1 MPIENTPQCASQW
14 TSSLKTLIQTPPLSV
29 CVWVCVCECHIP
41 VHSTTHTSLCF
52 FLGTDIPLCA
62 RVDRTTSYALA
73 VALLLSWQVVLCFY
87 PGLSSPSWSSA
98 VTPSSVF
105 PLFHWHTVVLGA
117 AFTHSLTQDVSQ
129 SCLVAHWQ
137 TDSHWTCSD
146 LTALL
151 WSNLSIALYCG
162 SVWSKH
168 EQSVF
173 RILWVLSTLSIVF
186 CCSLLNS

>member
-14 TSSLKTLIQTPPLSV
+14 TSSLKTLIQTPPLS
-29 CVWVCVCECHIP
+29 VCVCECHIP

-87 PGLSSPSWSSA
+87 PGLSNPSWSSA

-117 AFTHSLTQDVSQ
+117 AFTHSLTHPGRQ
-129 SCLVAHWQ
+129 SV
-137 TDSHWTCSD
+137 
-146 LTALL
+146 
-151 WSNLSIALYCG
+151 LSCG
-162 SVWSKH
+162 SLTDRQSLDLFGPHCSFMIKLINCSVLRFCL
-168 EQSVF
+168 EQAWAECF
-173 RILWVLSTLSIVF
+173 QNPLSP
-186 CCSLLNS
+186 LNSSHCVLLFSTKLFI